1 MRERFDATRLTPR
14 LVAVKSGFLDWES
27 QPSRFKHYPDF
38 CYRLSREALGAFGYL
53 LDLRY
58 VSDTQMHGAKPY
70 ERLNVPSAGN
80 LHPCEL
86 YLQLRGLEGIVSG
99 IYHVDAQRREL
110 VLIREIER
118 DGLEP
123 YVGLSGRFNGI
134 LALLSLVPFRS
145 YWKYGARSWRYCYL
159 DAGHQ
164 LGVLRSAFEGATL
177 CSGFEVAP
185 LDAAMGFGIDET
197 SCCVAAF
204 GVRGERP
211 CDAMATPL
219 MHVAPTDYREA
230 FAVLGHQKLLGCET
244 SPRTAMSA
252 SRRSARRFSGDWI
265 DMEPIMH
272 LLASCPLHV
281 SVIAWRAL
289 GRSSG
294 IYRNGTM
301 IREGDLSRRVS
312 DLLVAQ
318 RFVEAGSGVIL
329 FHAPQPD
336 ERAHL
341 CAGVWGQALY
351 EAAAQSALGC
361 SGIGA
366 YYDDALSALIETD
379 DAIVYCVAIGGR
391 A

>member
-1 MRERFDATRLTPR
+1 MRECFDATRLTPR
-14 LVAVKSGFLDWES
+14 VVAQKSGFLDWDS

-58 VSDTQMHGAKPY
+58 VSDTQTLGNKPY

-86 YLQLRGLEGIVSG
+86 YVQLRGLEGILSG

-123 YVGLSGRFNGI
+123 YVGMEGRFFGVI
-134 LALLSLVPFRS
+134 ALLSLVPFRS

-164 LGVLRSAFEGATL
+164 LYVLRRALEGATL
-177 CSGFEVAP
+177 CEGFEVAS
-185 LDAAMGFGIDET
+185 LDEAMGFGSDET
-197 SCCVAAF
+197 SCCAVAF
-204 GVRGERP
+204 GERGSRA
-211 CDAMATPL
+211 CAAMAFPL
-219 MHVAPTDYREA
+219 MQVAPTDYREA
-230 FAVLGHQKLLGCET
+230 FEPLPHRRLLGCDDAFDRT
-244 SPRTAMSA
+244 ISP
-252 SRRSARRFSGDWI
+252 SRRSARRFSGVMI
-265 DMEPIMH
+265 DMEPLMH
-272 LLASCPLHV
+272 LVASCPLHV
-281 SVIAWRAL
+281 SVILWRAL

-301 IREGDLSRRVS
+301 IREGDFSRRVS

-318 RFVEAGSGVIL
+318 RFVEEGAGVIL
-329 FHAPQPD
+329 FHTPNPD
-336 ERAHL
+336 ESAHL

-351 EAAAQSALGC
+351 EAAAQGALGC

-366 YYDDALSALIETD
+366 YYDDAIAALIETD
-379 DAIVYCVAIGGR
+379 DAVVYVIAIGGI
-391 A
+391 